1 MAQGMLKKVELVT
14 TPESWAEIDSLI
26 KGVNKEDRFTAQ
38 LVAVMAWNLAV
49 ELHEKEQGK

>member
-14 TPESWAEIDSLI
+14 TPESWSEIDALI